1 MRTAV
6 SYGIKCIGFLLLWGL
21 LAVAAIPLSETAAF
35 LTGSGAYAQLCRNGT
50 ALAAAGVVAFLIS
63 KTFLPEQSL
72 RRQMG
77 ARPGDGL
84 WMGAGFGVFWAAGT
98 LLAFRLS
105 GGLHFIRQEMAVQD
119 LGVWIAA
126 LACGVLTQGIL
137 AHGLFY
143 PAMEGQFSRNAALV
157 GSAVLFAALHF
168 PQWKYG
174 PAAFLG
180 LLAMGLVLSLL
191 RRYSGGILAPAAAH
205 FVWDFA
211 AGILFGGFPFDPYPS
226 VIQISLNGPAWLSG
240 GQAGMMGSL
249 LTMAVTLGAAA
260 LLALYVS
267 RKKRKKA

>member
-6 SYGIKCIGFLLLWGL
+6 SFGIKCIGFLLLWGL

-105 GGLHFIRQEMAVQD
+105 GGLHFIRQEMEIED

-137 AHGLFY
+137 AAGL
-143 PAMEGQFSRNAALV
+143 
-157 GSAVLFAALHF
+157 
-168 PQWKYG
+168 
-174 PAAFLG
+174 
-180 LLAMGLVLSLL
+180 
-191 RRYSGGILAPAAAH
+191 
-205 FVWDFA
+205 
-211 AGILFGGFPFDPYPS
+211 S
-226 VIQISLNGPAWLSG
+226 VYVNQVAK
-240 GQAGMMGSL
+240 QAG
-249 LTMAVTLGAAA
+249 
-260 LLALYVS
+260 
-267 RKKRKKA
+267 KEE

>member
-6 SYGIKCIGFLLLWGL
+6 SFGIKCIGFLLLWGL
-21 LAVAAIPLSETAAF
+21 LAMTAIPLSDTAAF
-35 LTGSGAYAQLCRNGT
+35 LTGSGAYAQLCRNG
-50 ALAAAGVVAFLIS
+50 AAIGAAGIVAFLIS
-63 KTFLPEQSL
+63 KTFLPGQGL
-72 RRQMG
+72 RSQMG
-77 ARPGDGL
+77 ARPSDGL

-105 GGLHFIRQEMAVQD
+105 GGLHFIRQEMEIED

-143 PAMEGQFSRNAALV
+143 AAMEGQFSGNAALV

-174 PAAFLG
+174 PAAFLS
-180 LLAMGLVLSLL
+180 LLAMGFALSLL

-205 FVWDFA
+205 FAWDFA

-226 VIQISLNGPAWLSG
+226 VIRISLNGPAWLSG

-249 LTMAVTLGAAA
+249 LAIAVTLGATA
-260 LLALYVS
+260 LLVLYVS